1 MVSIE
6 ESQIYVKVII
16 LSQKCSNILWKTL
29 FVKLDLKFA
38 KDLNFRIISFFKS
51 KFTLLK
57 FVLNLNLSAHL
68 WEI

>member
-1 MVSIE
+1 MVLFE

-29 FVKLDLKFA
+29 FVRLNLKSLE
-38 KDLNFRIISFFKS
+38 DLNFRIISFFKS
-51 KFTLLK
+51 KFAPLK

-68 WEI
+68 LEA